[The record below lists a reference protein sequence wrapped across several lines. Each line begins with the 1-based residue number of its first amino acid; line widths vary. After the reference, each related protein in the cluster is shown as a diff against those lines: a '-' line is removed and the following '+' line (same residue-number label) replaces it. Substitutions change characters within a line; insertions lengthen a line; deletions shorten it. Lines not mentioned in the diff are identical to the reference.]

1 MIRVETNVVLKYFEP
16 VDAFIKVRLFTE
28 AEVRNLLRNA
38 RITGRRTYIDLV
50 LNACVVDLAQIDPV
64 HAEKLYDVV
73 AELNPAMDIRRVVIP
88 VAPSPSN
95 EIHLLDEPAPAP
107 VRDFQK
113 LRDME
118 DELARRVIGQERAI
132 ASVSRAVKKAMT
144 GLRDPERPMA
154 TFFFVGQTGVGKTEL
169 AKALTVY
176 LFSDP
181 GRMLRVDCSEYQ
193 LPHEVAK
200 LTGAPPGYVGHDQGG
215 VLSEGMRSRDSA
227 VVLFDEI
234 EKGDAKVHDVLLQLM
249 DEGFVTDNK
258 GRRVPFG
265 NALLVLTSN
274 VGAEEIAALKQRI
287 GFGDPA
293 RREPDRETV
302 LEETLSSLKTRFK
315 PEFVNRLTEVVLFEP
330 IGIEECERIATRFL
344 EEVRRHAQGVPLTVV
359 FANGVSSL
367 LAEMGYAPACGARE
381 VRRTVER
388 EVEGRLSEMLV
399 GGQLHPGDRVVVRVR
414 RDRLDFAKN

>member
-16 VDAFIKVRLFTE
+16 VDAFVKVRLFTD
-28 AEVRNLLRNA
+28 AEVRNLLKNA
-38 RITGRRTYIDLV
+38 KITGRRAYIDLV

-64 HAEKLYDVV
+64 HAEKLYEVV
-73 AELNPAMDIRRVVIP
+73 AELNPAIDIRRVVIP
-88 VAPSPSN
+88 VAPSASN
-95 EIHLLDEPAPAP
+95 ELHLLDEPAAPA
-107 VRDFQK
+107 RDFRR

-118 DELARRVIGQERAI
+118 DELGRRVIGQERAI
-132 ASVSRAVKKAMT
+132 SSVSRAVKKAMT

-169 AKALTVY
+169 AKALTAY

-181 GRMLRVDCSEYQ
+181 GKMVRVDCSEYQ

-215 VLSEGMRSRDSA
+215 LLSEAMRARDQA

-258 GRRVPFG
+258 GRRVAFG
-265 NALLVLTSN
+265 NALIVLTSN
-274 VGAEEIAALKQRI
+274 LGAEEIAALKQRI

-293 RREPDRETV
+293 KREPDRDTV

-330 IGIEECERIATRFL
+330 IGIEECERIASRFL
-344 EEVRRHAQGVPLTVV
+344 EEVRRHAQGVPLTLV

-367 LAEMGYAPACGARE
+367 LAEMGYAPECGARE

-399 GGQLHPGDRVVVRVR
+399 GGQLSPGDRVVVRVR
-414 RDRLDFAKN
+414 RDRLDFSKN